1 MRPHGPEGLFCG
13 WCGSYRF
20 CGPRCPVVKK
30 VDYDFS
36 KSGHTLCIVHTG
48 SCHADLTGDYAD
60 ITIEM
65 GAVAAYF
72 GKQYL
77 RDVPEDA
84 FYTSLQY
91 LRTQCG
97 DRAVLRALHY
107 FTEDRRAIQEA
118 QALESGDF
126 AEFLTL
132 VNASGISSA
141 LYLQNIWSVSE
152 PQQQV
157 VSLALAVGRE
167 LLEGSGAIRVHG
179 GGFAGTIQAFV
190 PNEKLE
196 TFRSGM
202 EKCWG
207 LGNAIFSIFVRKAV
221 ALSFFDGIL
230 EFLQFLFAEKIR
242 VGILS
247 GAHPNLLN

>member
-1 MRPHGPEGLFCG
+1 M
-13 WCGSYRF
+13 
-20 CGPRCPVVKK
+20 
-30 VDYDFS
+30 
-36 KSGHTLCIVHTG
+36 
-48 SCHADLTGDYAD
+48 
-60 ITIEM
+60 
-65 GAVAAYF
+65 
-72 GKQYL
+72 
-77 RDVPEDA
+77 
-84 FYTSLQY
+84 
-91 LRTQCG
+91 
-97 DRAVLRALHY
+97 
-107 FTEDRRAIQEA
+107 
-118 QALESGDF
+118 
-126 AEFLTL
+126 
-132 VNASGISSA
+132 
-141 LYLQNIWSVSE
+141 
-152 PQQQV
+152 
-157 VSLALAVGRE
+157 ALAVGRE